1 MKYTRGKKENGKIK
15 VDFELDAAEWE
26 AYVEKA
32 YQKDKAKYK
41 KEGFRQ
47 GKVPRKVLEGT
58 YGESI
63 FYETA
68 FDIMFPAVY
77 GQMHAKEADIEAVDY
92 PEIDVKKIGKDGV
105 KFSAEIVVYP
115 DVVLGAYTG
124 LEVKTEKPKVLAEEV
139 KAELDRLAER
149 NARFEEKTD
158 RAAKLGDLVEIDYS
172 GSADGKKFEGGTAKN
187 QELELGSHSFIPGF
201 EEGVVGMKI
210 GETKNIDVEFP
221 KEYHAKEL
229 AGKPAVF
236 EVKLNSIREKVLPE
250 INDEFAKEVS
260 EKETLADLKADI
272 KERLLKQK
280 KDSADIKVEND
291 LVKKIVDNAKV
302 EIPAAMVERQLDYFV
317 DDFAY
322 RLQYQGLRFEDY
334 LKYIGKTIEEY
345 RAMRKEEAEQAVKT
359 NLVLDAIIR
368 KEKITCTDE
377 EAEKHFEEH
386 HSDANSK
393 KSTKI
398 AMTDEQLKSMKN
410 HIISEKLVE
419 FVKKN
424 NKVVSGDAK

>member
-1 MKYTRGKKENGKIK
+1 MKYTRGKKEKGKIK
-15 VDFELDAAEWE
+15 IEFELDAAEWE
-26 AYVEKA
+26 SYIEKA

-77 GQMHAKEADIEAVDY
+77 AEMHAKETDIEAVDY
-92 PEIDVKKIGKDGV
+92 PEIDVKEIGKNGV
-105 KFSAEIVVYP
+105 KFSAEITVYP
-115 DVVLGAYTG
+115 DVVLGEYTG
-124 LEVKTEKPKVLAEEV
+124 IEVKQEKPKVLAEEIN
-139 KAELDRLAER
+139 AELDRLAER

-158 RAAKLGDLVEIDYS
+158 RAAKMGDIVEIDYS
-172 GSADGKKFEGGTAKN
+172 GSENGKKFEGGTAKN

-210 GETKNIDVEFP
+210 GETKNINVEFP

-280 KDSADIKVEND
+280 KESADIKVEND
-291 LVKKIVDNAKV
+291 LVKKVVANAKV
-302 EIPAAMVERQLDYFV
+302 EIPQAMIERQLDFFV

-322 RLQYQGLRFEDY
+322 SLSSQGLRFEDY

-345 RAMRKEEAEQAVKT
+345 REMRKEEAEQAVKT

-368 KEKITCTDE
+368 KEKISCTDE

-393 KSTKI
+393 KSTKV

-419 FVKKN
+419 FIKKN
-424 NKVVSGDAK
+424 NKIVATDAK

>member
-1 MKYTRGKKENGKIK
+1 MKYTRGKKEKGKIL
-15 VDFELDAAEWE
+15 VEFEIDAAEWGS
-26 AYVEKA
+26 YVEKA

-47 GKVPRKVLEGT
+47 GKVPRKVLEST
-58 YGESI
+58 YGESV

-68 FDIMFPAVY
+68 FDIMFPEVY
-77 GQMHAKEADIEAVDY
+77 AEMHSKEQDIEAVDY
-92 PEIDVKKIGKDGV
+92 PEINVKKFGKDGV
-105 KFSAEIVVYP
+105 VFSAEIVVYP
-115 DVVLGAYTG
+115 DVELGAYTG
-124 LEVKTEKPKVLAEEV
+124 IEVKQEKPKVLAEEV
-139 KAELDRLAER
+139 NAELDRIAER

-158 RAAKLGDLVEIDYS
+158 RAAKIGDLVEIDYS
-172 GSADGKKFEGGTAKN
+172 GSENGKKFEGGTAKN

-201 EEGVVGMKI
+201 EEGVVGMKV
-210 GETKNIDVEFP
+210 GETKNIDVTFP

-260 EKETLADLKADI
+260 EKETLEDLKADI
-272 KERLLKQK
+272 KDRLLKQK
-280 KDSADIKVEND
+280 KESAEIKTEND
-291 LVKKIVDNAKV
+291 LVKKIVENAKV

-322 RLQYQGLRFEDY
+322 RLSYQGLKFEDY

-345 RAMRKEEAEQAVKT
+345 REMRKEEAEAAVKT

-368 KEKITCTDE
+368 KEKISCTDE

-386 HSDANSK
+386 HSDNNGK
-393 KSTKI
+393 KSTKV

-419 FVKKN
+419 FIKKN
-424 NKVVSGDAK
+424 NKIVSGDAK

>member
-15 VDFELDAAEWE
+15 VDFVIDAAEWE
-26 AYVEKA
+26 SYVEKA

-58 YGESI
+58 YGETC

-68 FDIMFPAVY
+68 FDIMFPVVY
-77 GQMHAKEADIEAVDY
+77 GEMHSKEQDIEAVDY
-92 PEIDVKKIGKDGV
+92 PEIDVKKFGKDGV
-105 KFSAEIVVYP
+105 EFSAEITVYP
-115 DVVLGAYTG
+115 DVALGKYTEI
-124 LEVKTEKPKVLAEEV
+124 EVKTEKPKVLAEEV
-139 KAELDRLAER
+139 NAELDKLAER

-158 RAAKLGDLVEIDYS
+158 REAKMGDLVEIDYS
-172 GSADGKKFEGGTAKN
+172 GSVDGKKFEGGTAKN
-187 QELELGSHSFIPGF
+187 QELGLGSHSFIPGF
-201 EEGVVGMKI
+201 EEGVAGMKV

-229 AGKPAVF
+229 AGKKAVF
-236 EVKLNSIREKVLPE
+236 EVKLNSIREKVLPV

-272 KERLLKQK
+272 KDRLLKQK
-280 KDSADIKVEND
+280 KEAADIKVEND
-291 LVKKIVDNAKV
+291 LVKRIVENAKV
-302 EIPAAMVERQLDYFV
+302 EIPAAMIERQLDFFV

-322 RLQYQGLRFEDY
+322 RLSYQGLRFEDY
-334 LKYIGKTIEEY
+334 LKYIGKSIEEY

-368 KEKITCTDE
+368 KENISCTDE

-386 HSDANSK
+386 HSDNNAK
-393 KSTKI
+393 KSTKV

-419 FVKKN
+419 FIKKN
-424 NKVVSGDAK
+424 NKIVTSETK